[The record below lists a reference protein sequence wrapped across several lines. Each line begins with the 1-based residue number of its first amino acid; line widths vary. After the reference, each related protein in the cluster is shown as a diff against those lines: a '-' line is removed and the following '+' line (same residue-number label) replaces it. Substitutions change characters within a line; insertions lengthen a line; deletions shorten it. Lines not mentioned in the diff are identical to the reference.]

1 MTQEQFY
8 DKYYEHK
15 LSLSRLR
22 DLLKVSEYLIR
33 YNVIKMLRANS
44 PGTEQRIIDIGCG
57 RGRLTGLLVRYGE
70 VIGTDVSSVA
80 VDYCKKKYPDIEFIV
95 LDVFDTGW
103 FQSNRKKFDVVVSTE
118 VIEHLPTG
126 QQKEY
131 LSNLH
136 LLLKNGGLM
145 IITTP
150 NRTAVDMMKRDSTI
164 SDKEF
169 YISYEGQETANL
181 LDESELQ
188 FLLDDKKEVIL
199 HEMISP
205 LIPIRL
211 VDLLLKLIAMP
222 TGYVLLQWIQR
233 VFKLPGKKQLL
244 CLKKL

>member
-8 DKYYEHK
+8 NKYYEHK
-15 LSLSRLR
+15 LNLSRLR
-22 DLLKVSEYLIR
+22 DLLKVSEHLIR
-33 YNVIKMLRANS
+33 YNIIKILQVNL

-57 RGRLTGLLVRYGE
+57 RGHLTGLLTGYGE

-80 VDYCKKKYPDIEFIV
+80 VDYCKKKYSDIEFIV
-95 LDVFDTGW
+95 LDVFDVGW
-103 FQSNRKKFDVVVSTE
+103 FQSNREKFDVVVSTE

-126 QQKEY
+126 RQKEY

-169 YISYEGQETANL
+169 YVSYEGQETANL
-181 LDESELQ
+181 LDKSQLQ
-188 FLLDDKKEVIL
+188 DLLEDKNEIIL
-199 HEMISP
+199 HKMISP
-205 LIPIRL
+205 LISIRL

-222 TGYVLLQWIQR
+222 TRYILLQWIQK
-233 VFKLPGKKQLL
+233 VLKLTGKKQLL
-244 CLKKL
+244 CIKKL